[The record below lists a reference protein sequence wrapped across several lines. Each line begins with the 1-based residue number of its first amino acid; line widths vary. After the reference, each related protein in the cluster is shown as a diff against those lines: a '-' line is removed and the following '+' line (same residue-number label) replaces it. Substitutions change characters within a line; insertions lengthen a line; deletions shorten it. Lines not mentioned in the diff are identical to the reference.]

1 MTGPDP
7 NLAEQFEASGGDH
20 LMVGDQRVVQL
31 FKTPVQDGERLRIE
45 FLSSTDERAQSL
57 NLSFAGDGTFE
68 IVGER
73 LSDVALFTDT
83 APPVVDITCHLRKAT
98 DELHVWNG
106 WRGTHDANHAW
117 LGNSGMVVE
126 APADGPVTL
135 ACSDGHGAPSFD
147 DLVVRIAL
155 LGPAAPA

>member
-1 MTGPDP
+1 M
-7 NLAEQFEASGGDH
+7 
-20 LMVGDQRVVQL
+20 
-31 FKTPVQDGERLRIE
+31 QDGERLRVE
-45 FLSSTDERAQSL
+45 FVSATDEPAQSL
-57 NLSFAGDGTFE
+57 NLSFTGDGIFE
-68 IVGER
+68 VAGEE
-73 LSDVALFTDT
+73 LSDIALFTDT
-83 APPVVDITCHLRKAT
+83 SPAVVDITCRLRHAR

-117 LGNSGMVVE
+117 IGNSGMVVE
-126 APADGPVTL
+126 APTDGPVTL